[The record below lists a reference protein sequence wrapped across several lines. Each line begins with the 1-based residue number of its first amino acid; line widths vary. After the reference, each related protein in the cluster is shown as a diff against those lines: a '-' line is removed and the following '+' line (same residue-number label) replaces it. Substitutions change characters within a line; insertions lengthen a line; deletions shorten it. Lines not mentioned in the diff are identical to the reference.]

1 MIDKIQKEHFNIA
14 EENLSV
20 TIKHMGAFSEYVG
33 RRYDMLS
40 EDLWA
45 SKKDGNHDTYTT
57 KELIQEY
64 IKLL

>member
-1 MIDKIQKEHFNIA
+1 
-14 EENLSV
+14 
-20 TIKHMGAFSEYVG
+20 MGAFSEYVG

-64 IKLL
+64 IKQL